1 MNKVI
6 LGILGLM
13 VGFAGACVIGYNS
26 NFNVAVGVFLILWG
40 NNIQNSLRN
49 NNHFLTDRPRHF

>member
-49 NNHFLTDRPRHF
+49 NNHF